1 MKVLLT
7 GGGTGGHVNPA
18 LAIAEII
25 KTNHPDAEI
34 GFVGTEKGIENRL
47 VGREGYPMY
56 HVKIQGFRR
65 SLSLYNIK
73 TAYYAATSP
82 AQAKKI
88 IKEFSPDLVIGT
100 GGYVCWPL
108 LKAAA
113 KLGIPSVIHE
123 SNALAGMTVRRLQHD
138 VDVILTNF
146 ASTAEQLEVPEKV
159 VHVGNPLRHSY
170 GMVSKEEARE
180 RLGIPKE
187 IKTVI
192 LSFGGSLGAIALNR
206 AAMGLMKE
214 YCVND
219 PTVMHIHSGGTR
231 GYENARELFAAFGL
245 ERNERL
251 VLKDYIYDMPLHM
264 AAADVIICRAGAMTL
279 TELAYMK
286 KAAVLIPSPNVAD
299 NHQYKNAKVLADE
312 GAALLLEES
321 ELTLETITE
330 AVRSLT
336 EDPARRAAM
345 EEAVSAFAEPEV
357 GRKIYEEI
365 QKLLR
370 PREDGAEK

>member
-25 KTNHPDAEI
+25 KTNCPDAEI

-56 HVKIQGFRR
+56 HVKVQGFRR
-65 SLSLYNIK
+65 SLSLYNVK
-73 TAYYAATSP
+73 TAIYAVKSP
-82 AQAKKI
+82 HDAKKI
-88 IKEFSPDLVIGT
+88 LREFTPDLVIGT

-113 KLGIPSVIHE
+113 SMGIPSMIHE
-123 SNALAGMTVRRLQHD
+123 SNALAGMTVRRLQHH

-146 ASTAEQLEVPEKV
+146 AGTAEQLEVPEKV
-159 VHVGNPLRHSY
+159 VHVGNPLRQSY
-170 GMVSKEEARE
+170 GLTTKAEARAK
-180 RLGIPKE
+180 LGIPEE
-187 IKTVI
+187 IQTVI
-192 LSFGGSLGAIALNR
+192 LSFGGSLGAKALNE

-214 YCVND
+214 YCINE
-219 PTVMHIHSGGTR
+219 PGVMHIHSGGTR
-231 GYENARELFAAFGL
+231 GYENARELFAAYGL
-245 ERNERL
+245 ERNPRL

-286 KAAVLIPSPNVAD
+286 KAAVLIPSPHVAD
-299 NHQYKNAKVLADE
+299 NHQYKNAKVLADA

-321 ELTLETITE
+321 ELSLNAITS
-330 AVRSLT
+330 AVRSLS
-336 EDPARRAAM
+336 EDEAARHAM

-357 GRKIYEEI
+357 GRKIYEQIRLLLAE
-365 QKLLR
+365 QK
-370 PREDGAEK
+370 D